1 MYFVLGMKSEA
12 VGLLIFG
19 LTVVFWMACLYRLA
33 TLFLFDRTDSAEL
46 QLIGAVRFGEAIDAF
61 LTGKGATWPFA
72 KLSASK
78 HMLRLQTPW
87 GDFVRQN
94 NDQFGAIHKTGS
106 SKFRFDGFELTAG
119 QPITFFVM
127 PWDAAKIER
136 ELGALGYCVEY

>member
-1 MYFVLGMKSEA
+1 M
-12 VGLLIFG
+12 
-19 LTVVFWMACLYRLA
+19 
-33 TLFLFDRTDSAEL
+33 AEL

-106 SKFRFDGFELTAG
+106 SKFRFDGFESTAG